1 MDKEAVAVGQR
12 QLRGSRWSSWRKSFE
27 KGNVRVQACESAMAG
42 AFNRQSHF
50 SIYKPTRRPV
60 TYQKGDTR

>member
-1 MDKEAVAVGQR
+1 MDKEAEAVGQR
-12 QLRGSRWSSWRKSFE
+12 QLRGSRWSSWRRRFE

-50 SIYKPTRRPV
+50 RFTDPTRRPE
-60 TYQKGDTR
+60 YC